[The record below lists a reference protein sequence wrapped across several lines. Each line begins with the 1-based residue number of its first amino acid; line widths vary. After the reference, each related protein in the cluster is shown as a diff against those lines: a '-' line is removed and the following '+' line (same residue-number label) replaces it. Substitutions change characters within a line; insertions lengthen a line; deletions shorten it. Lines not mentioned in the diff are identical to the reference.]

1 MYQKRHQS
9 GILLKKVDW
18 RENIWQVF
26 SKWHSESEMFW
37 VYWVLIQIQPDMHQQ
52 NVFTDSTSHDEHFVS
67 TFDRKLTQKL
77 PIITNYRTI
86 GVNESRN
93 ILSSSS
99 LFATVGNT
107 SMRERKWYFLA
118 CLSDDNY
125 TVTLQLQTETLLFCY
140 KCIACLTVTSVT
152 RLHFCNKYNKYLRSV
167 TV

>member
-1 MYQKRHQS
+1 MYRKRHKS
-9 GILLKKVDW
+9 GIWSKKVD
-18 RENIWQVF
+18 RQENIRQVF
-26 SKWHSESEMFW
+26 PNWRSVSELFW
-37 VYWVLIQIQPDMHQQ
+37 VIQIQPEIHQQ
-52 NVFTDSTSHDEHFVS
+52 RVFTDSTSHDEHFVS

-77 PIITNYRTI
+77 PIITNYITI
-86 GVNESRN
+86 GVNESQN
-93 ILSSSS
+93 ILYSSS

-107 SMRERKWYFLA
+107 SMRDRKLDFLA
-118 CLSDDNY
+118 CLSDGNY